1 MTEDRVDENTAEMD
15 KLIAA
20 EENYLDGYR
29 AGYEAAK
36 KEVLER
42 MKKWLGE
49 KEDKS
54 DGEDKNHEKAP
65 G

>member
-36 KEVLER
+36 KEVLAHI
-42 MKKWLGE
+42 KSWLGG
-49 KEDKS
+49 KEDGP